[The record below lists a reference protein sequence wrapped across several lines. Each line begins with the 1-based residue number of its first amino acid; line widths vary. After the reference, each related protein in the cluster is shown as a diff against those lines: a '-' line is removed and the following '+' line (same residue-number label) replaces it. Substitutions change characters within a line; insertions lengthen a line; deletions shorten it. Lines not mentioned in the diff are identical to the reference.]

1 MSSPDNHPPLY
12 GRRVLLGISGGI
24 AAYKSAYLARLLKK
38 AGADVRVVMTRGAE
52 AFIAPLTF
60 QALTGHAVRDSLLDP
75 SAEAGMGH
83 IELARWA
90 EIIVIAPAT
99 ANLMASLAH
108 GHADDL
114 LTTLCLASHA
124 RLFLA
129 PAMNQG
135 MWSHPATQDNLER
148 LQHYGWHIVGPAAGE
163 QACGDVG
170 EGRMLEPDAILEA
183 LNHVYLR
190 DNTPKQAT
198 GLRIT
203 VTAGPTREPLD
214 PVRYLTNRSS
224 GKMGFALAEAAHAM
238 GASVTLITGPVNL
251 PTPHGVKRIDVST
264 ADEML
269 LAAQSSVQSGCDV
282 FIASAAVAD
291 YKAASYAEH
300 KLKKQSGEETLTLTL
315 VKNPDIVATVAAL
328 PLPKRPTVV
337 GFAAETQDVKH
348 YALDKLARK
357 KLDMIVANRVGVSE
371 GFDSDDN
378 AATLYWQTDGGTD
391 ALELPLQSKVSLA
404 QALLHEILRL
414 SANRPA
420 VSAKDA
426 L

>member
-1 MSSPDNHPPLY
+1 MSSSDSQSPLH
-12 GRRVLLGISGGI
+12 GRRVLLGVSGGI

-38 AGADVRVVMTRGAE
+38 VGADVRVVMTRGAE

-90 EIIVIAPAT
+90 EIILIAPAT

-148 LQHYGWHIVGPAAGE
+148 LQHYGWHIVGPDAGE

-170 EGRMLEPDAILEA
+170 QGRMLEPEAILES
-183 LNHVYLR
+183 LVQSYQK
-190 DNTPKQAT
+190 DTTPKPAS
-198 GLRIT
+198 GLNIT
-203 VTAGPTREPLD
+203 ITAGPTREPLD

-224 GKMGFALAEAAHAM
+224 GKMGFALAEAAQAL
-238 GASVTLITGPVNL
+238 GASVTLIAGPVNL
-251 PTPHGVKRIDVST
+251 PTPSGVQRIDVTT
-264 ADEML
+264 AEEML
-269 LAAQSSVQSGCDV
+269 AAVERRMETGCDL
-282 FIASAAVAD
+282 FISNAAVAD
-291 YKAASYAEH
+291 YKAASYADH
-300 KLKKQSGEETLTLTL
+300 KLKKQAGEETLTLTL
-315 VKNPDIVATVAAL
+315 VKNPDIVATIAARQHQ
-328 PLPKRPTVV
+328 RPMVV
-337 GFAAETQDVKH
+337 GFAAETQDVEH
-348 YALDKLARK
+348 YALDKLTRK
-357 KLDMIVANRVGVSE
+357 KLDVIVANQVGTHE
-371 GFDSDDN
+371 GFDQDDN
-378 AATLYWQTDGGTD
+378 AATLYWKTTKGIEKK
-391 ALELPLQSKVSLA
+391 ELPLQSKASLA
-404 QALLHEILRL
+404 HAILNEIIALK
-414 SANRPA
+414 
-420 VSAKDA
+420 VDA
-426 L
+426 IRSDTIG

>member
-1 MSSPDNHPPLY
+1 MSSSDRLFLLH

-90 EIIVIAPAT
+90 EIILIAPAT

-148 LQHYGWHIVGPAAGE
+148 LKGYGWHIVGPDAGE

-170 EGRMLEPDAILEA
+170 QGRMLEPEAILEELTLTYQGKA
-183 LNHVYLR
+183 SSSPASGLN
-190 DNTPKQAT
+190 
-198 GLRIT
+198 IT
-203 VTAGPTREPLD
+203 ITAGPTREPLD
-214 PVRYLTNRSS
+214 PVRYLSNRSS
-224 GKMGFALAEAAHAM
+224 GKMGFALAEAAQAL
-238 GASVTLITGPVNL
+238 GASVTLIAGPVNL
-251 PTPHGVKRIDVST
+251 PTPAGVQRVNVTT
-264 ADEML
+264 ADDM
-269 LAAQSSVQSGCDV
+269 LAAAEQSVKTGCDL
-282 FIASAAVAD
+282 FISAAAVAD
-291 YKAASYAEH
+291 YKAAHYAEH
-300 KLKKQSGEETLTLTL
+300 KLKKQADENTLTLTL
-315 VKNPDIVATVAAL
+315 VKNPDIVATIAARI
-328 PLPKRPTVV
+328 PRPMVV
-337 GFAAETQDVKH
+337 GFAAETQDVAH
-348 YALDKLARK
+348 YAQAKLARK
-357 KLDMIVANRVGVSE
+357 KLDMIVANQVGATE
-371 GFDSDDN
+371 GFDQDDN
-378 AATLYWQTDGGTD
+378 AVTLYWQTAKGIK
-391 ALELPLQSKVSLA
+391 ARSLPLQSKSSLA
-404 QALLHEILRL
+404 VAILHDILKL
-414 SANRPA
+414 KNDTLTLA
-420 VSAKDA
+420 AKDK
-426 L
+426 

>member
-1 MSSPDNHPPLY
+1 MSSNDSLSPLH

-90 EIIVIAPAT
+90 DVIVIAPAT

-124 RLFLA
+124 RLFIA

-135 MWSHPATQDNLER
+135 MWSHPATQANLER
-148 LQHYGWHIVGPAAGE
+148 LQQYGWHIVGPDAGE

-170 EGRMLEPDAILEA
+170 QGRMLEPEAILEA
-183 LNHVYLR
+183 LHQAYQR
-190 DNTPKQAT
+190 DTTPKPAS

-224 GKMGFALAEAAHAM
+224 GKMGFALAEAAQAL
-238 GASVTLITGPVNL
+238 GASVTLISGPVTL
-251 PTPHGVKRIDVST
+251 DTPHGVRRVDVTT
-264 ADEML
+264 ADDM
-269 LAAQSSVQSGCDV
+269 LAAAQQSVKEGCDL
-282 FIASAAVAD
+282 FISSAAVAD

-300 KLKKQSGEETLTLTL
+300 KLKKQKGEETLTLTL
-315 VKNPDIVATVAAL
+315 VKNPDIVATIAAGER
-328 PLPKRPTVV
+328 RPTVV
-337 GFAAETQDVKH
+337 GFAAETQDVEH
-348 YALDKLARK
+348 YALDKLTRK
-357 KLDMIVANRVGVSE
+357 KLDMIVANQVGANE

-378 AATLYWQTDGGTD
+378 AVTLYWQTEGGVQ
-391 ALELPLQSKVSLA
+391 AHELPLQSKVSLA
-404 QALLHEILRL
+404 HALLHEILRVNAASL
-414 SANRPA
+414 ASAAQDTP
-420 VSAKDA
+420 
-426 L
+426 

>member
-1 MSSPDNHPPLY
+1 MSLSDSLSPLH

-24 AAYKSAYLARLLKK
+24 AAYKSASLARLLKK

-90 EIIVIAPAT
+90 EVILIAPAT

-148 LQHYGWHIVGPAAGE
+148 LQSYGWHIVGPDAGE

-170 EGRMLEPDAILEA
+170 QGRMLEPEAIIEM
-183 LNHVYLR
+183 LNKDYQR
-190 DNTPKQAT
+190 DTTPKAAS
-198 GLRIT
+198 GLKIT
-203 VTAGPTREPLD
+203 ITAGPTREPLD

-224 GKMGFALAEAAHAM
+224 GKMGFALAEAAQEM
-238 GASVTLITGPVNL
+238 GASVTLIAGPVSL
-251 PTPHGVKRIDVST
+251 PTPHGVHRIDVTT

-269 LAAQSSVQSGCDV
+269 AAAQRSADKGCDL
-282 FIASAAVAD
+282 FISSAAVAD
-291 YKAASYAEH
+291 YKSADYAEH
-300 KLKKQSGEETLTLTL
+300 KLKKQDGQDTLTLTL
-315 VKNPDIVATVAAL
+315 VKNPDIVATIAAR
-328 PLPKRPTVV
+328 PDRRPTVI
-337 GFAAETQDVKH
+337 GFAAETQDVAR

-357 KLDMIVANRVGVSE
+357 KLDMIVANQVGERE
-371 GFDSDDN
+371 GFDQDDN
-378 AATLYWQTDGGTD
+378 AATLYWPTDTGV
-391 ALELPLQSKVSLA
+391 AEHELPLQSKHDLA
-404 QALLHEILRL
+404 LALLHEIIRVRTGK
-414 SANRPA
+414 SAR
-420 VSAKDA
+420 SKISG
-426 L
+426 